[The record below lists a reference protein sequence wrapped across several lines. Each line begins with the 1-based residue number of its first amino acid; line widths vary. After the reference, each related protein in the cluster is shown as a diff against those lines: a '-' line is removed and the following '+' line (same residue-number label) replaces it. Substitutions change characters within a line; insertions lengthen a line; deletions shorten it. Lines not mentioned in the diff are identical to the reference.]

1 MLNNTNLTTDS
12 KSIVIDPVVIAIQK
26 SKAEELGFVD
36 KDIYN
41 KDILEAIKNGKLKYI
56 MPSVTQTNSGAT
68 AYLSFL
74 NSLAGN
80 PEILTSEMLENKKLQ
95 NDLIDLFK
103 GVERV
108 SGDEED
114 LKKFYL
120 NGNYNAMIN
129 YENSLIELNKELVK
143 QGKEPLYLIYPKDGV
158 AINDMPF
165 AYINNDVNDTK
176 TKERFNKIQSFLRN
190 EKTLKE
196 MEDKGYRSWYGGIKE
211 STDKNTFNPLWGI
224 DTSKYLKDM
233 KYPSKKVITEAINLY
248 IEKFRKPTHVVFCLD
263 ISGSM
268 YGNGIKELKESMNYI
283 LDYDSASNDNL
294 QFSKNDKITVI
305 TFNDR
310 VARIYNTRF
319 GSETNEIIEDINN
332 LEPNGATNI
341 YSPSVE
347 ALKILQKDDS
357 DNYTKTVI
365 LMTDGESNTGSYNEL
380 SKYYNGNELDIP
392 IYSITFGYS
401 SEEQLNQIARL
412 TNGKVFDGKSGLKE
426 AFKEVRS
433 YN

>member
-1 MLNNTNLTTDS
+1 
-12 KSIVIDPVVIAIQK
+12 
-26 SKAEELGFVD
+26 
-36 KDIYN
+36 
-41 KDILEAIKNGKLKYI
+41 
-56 MPSVTQTNSGAT
+56 
-68 AYLSFL
+68 
-74 NSLAGN
+74 
-80 PEILTSEMLENKKLQ
+80 
-95 NDLIDLFK
+95 
-103 GVERV
+103 
-108 SGDEED
+108 
-114 LKKFYL
+114 
-120 NGNYNAMIN
+120 
-129 YENSLIELNKELVK
+129 
-143 QGKEPLYLIYPKDGV
+143 
-158 AINDMPF
+158 
-165 AYINNDVNDTK
+165 
-176 TKERFNKIQSFLRN
+176 
-190 EKTLKE
+190 
-196 MEDKGYRSWYGGIKE
+196 
-211 STDKNTFNPLWGI
+211 
-224 DTSKYLKDM
+224 M

-347 ALKILQKDDS
+347 ALKILQKEDS

-365 LMTDGESNTGSYNEL
+365 LMTDGESNTGSYSEL
-380 SKYYNGNELDIP
+380 SKYYNSNNLDIP

-401 SEEQLNQIARL
+401 SEEQLNQIAKL